1 MNKAKA
7 IEERARKEL
16 KEFVIYQVGLMNGS
30 VKQDDEII
38 YKPKKT
44 EGTWFKK
51 IVINQKHEV
60 TFYDGFDR
68 PSDWEDISWE
78 ELFDIATWLEETFHD
93 ECKTRCGKDYVIINS
108 NGMPLTFNTDSET
121 IIVYGDKEE
130 AKADMEKTDLG
141 LMSVEYEK
149 ANPNTAIIKDFN
161 EKEIGIITF
170 DRTDENDFQKKL
182 YDFIVVYDFLSHTLP
197 H

>member
-16 KEFVIYQVGLMNGS
+16 KEFVIYQIGLMNGS

-51 IVINQKHEV
+51 IVSNQKGEV

-93 ECKTRCGKDYVIINS
+93 ECKTRQKDFVVICDT
-108 NGMPLTFNTDSET
+108 GLPLTFKGDTDVV
-121 IIVYGDKEE
+121 VYGDKEE
-130 AKADMEKTDLG
+130 AKADMENGDLG
-141 LMSVEYEK
+141 IITLEYEK
-149 ANPNTAIIKDFN
+149 ANPNCAIIKDFN
-161 EKEIGIITF
+161 DKEIGNISF
-170 DRTDENDFQKKL
+170 DGTNESDFQKKL
-182 YDFIVVYDFLSHTLP
+182 YDFIVVYDFLSHSLP